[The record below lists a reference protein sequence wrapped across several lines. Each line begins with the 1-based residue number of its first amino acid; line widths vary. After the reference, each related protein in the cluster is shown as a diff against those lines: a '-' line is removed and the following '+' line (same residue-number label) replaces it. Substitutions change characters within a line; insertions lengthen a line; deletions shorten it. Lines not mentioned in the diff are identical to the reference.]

1 MVFDTLRAVAGFV
14 FALTG
19 LMISTASPA
28 AVSDVGANGFEI
40 AITAHIAATPEAV
53 YVALTAPRLWWNPAH
68 TYSHDAANLSL
79 DPHAGGC
86 FCETLTDGGSVQ
98 HATVA
103 FVMPNR
109 TLRLR
114 GPLGPFQSQ
123 GIASALTITL
133 KPVNG
138 GTDLSLTDSFGGYMK
153 GGFANWPKAADAMLS
168 DLVARLKAYAETG
181 GPTPTQ

>member
-1 MVFDTLRAVAGFV
+1 MVFDKLRTVAGFV
-14 FALTG
+14 FALTA

-28 AVSDVGANGFEI
+28 AVSDVSANGFEI
-40 AITAHIAATPEAV
+40 AIAAHIAATPEAV
-53 YVALTAPRLWWNPAH
+53 YAALTAPRLWWNPAH

-114 GPLGPFQSQ
+114 GPLGPLNSLA
-123 GIASALTITL
+123 IASALTFPLT
-133 KPVNG
+133 PGGG
-138 GTDLSLTDSFGGYMK
+138 GTDVSLT
-153 GGFANWPKAADAMLS
+153 
-168 DLVARLKAYAETG
+168 
-181 GPTPTQ
+181 